1 MTAIWV
7 ELLNTL
13 NITGQWNSPAA
24 FLLNFN
30 FIKPL
35 ASRGFPEQGFTLYFL
50 MKGRMYS
57 KSNTWPC
64 NEYYSN
70 KRFLRMWPRN
80 TYLIITVW
88 ICKWL
93 QTKRTMIKWES
104 LEINFIGICWSSRLF
119 TSEKIFPLL
128 CGQVQLVGL
137 VLFASHVS
145 QRNNSETEK
154 FTFNQTFLWNKL
166 YTFPSFVV

>member
-1 MTAIWV
+1 MTAMWV

-70 KRFLRMWPRN
+70 KMFLRMWPRN

-104 LEINFIGICWSSRLF
+104 LEINFIRIRWSSGLF
-119 TSEKIFPLL
+119 SSEKIFPFL
-128 CGQVQLVGL
+128 CSQVQLVGL
-137 VLFASHVS
+137 VLLSSH
-145 QRNNSETEK
+145 
-154 FTFNQTFLWNKL
+154 FLQQKKKSLKEDKW
-166 YTFPSFVV
+166 T